1 MNIDILNGK
10 KHIHFIG
17 IGGSGMYPLAQIL
30 HTKGFYLTGSDNN
43 ETETL
48 QAVRDMG
55 IPVYLG
61 QRAENIEGAD
71 LIVHTAAIMADN
83 PELIAAKASGVPVL
97 ERSELLGIVT
107 SWYDNAICVAGT
119 HGKTTTTSM
128 VTQILFTAGVDL
140 SAFIGGKLPC
150 IHGSGRSGSS
160 DIMTCEAC
168 EFVDTFLKLY
178 PDIAVLLNIDADHLD
193 YFGTVENIIKSF
205 HKFAQL
211 TSKAVIY
218 NGSDANTCK
227 AMEGITG
234 KECITFGKTAD
245 CDYYPANIRH
255 VSGLETH
262 FQLMH
267 RGKELGEIVLHVAG
281 EHNVLNAT
289 AAAAAAMYV
298 GVSFADVAKGL
309 AEFRGAGRRF
319 EKKGEVGGITL
330 VDDYAHHP
338 TELTATLKAA
348 MAMPFRKVWA
358 VFQPFT
364 FSRTAMLLDEFAEAL
379 SIPDHAVLTDIMGSR
394 EKNTYHIFTRQ
405 LGEKIPNAV
414 WFPQDESDPETTDER
429 KYQNFEQVTNYICD
443 HAQAGD
449 LVITLGCGD
458 VNKVNRMILEEL
470 EHAKARG
477 AKIYAELAGTG
488 ASGDA
493 YHLTASHPEGLGAKL
508 VMQSALEDAGMKP
521 EDIDYIN
528 VHGTSTP
535 VGDVSEVKAIKDLFG
550 EHAYKL
556 NISST
561 KSMTGHLLGATGGVE
576 AIACVLSVKNDIV
589 PPTINHEE
597 GDNDENIDYNLNFTF
612 NKAQQRTVRAA
623 LSNTFGFGGHN
634 ACVIIKKYTE

>member
-1 MNIDILNGK
+1 MNIEILNGK

-30 HTKGFYLTGSDNN
+30 HARGFYLTGSDNN

-55 IPVYLG
+55 IPVFLG
-61 QRAENIEGAD
+61 QRAENIQGAD

-128 VTQILFTAGVDL
+128 VTQILFTAGIDL
-140 SAFIGGKLPC
+140 SAFIGGKLKC

-193 YFGTVENIIKSF
+193 YFKTVDNIIRSF
-205 HKFAQL
+205 HKFAQM
-211 TSKAVIY
+211 TTKAIIY

-227 AMEGITG
+227 AVEGICG
-234 KECITFGKTAD
+234 KEMITYGLD
-245 CDYYPANIRH
+245 NNCDYYPTEIRH
-255 VSGLETH
+255 ISGLENRFT
-262 FQLMH
+262 LMH
-267 RGKELGEIVLHVAG
+267 QGKALGEITLHVAG
-281 EHNVLNAT
+281 EHNILNAT

-298 GVSFADVAKGL
+298 GVPFDAVVKGL

-319 EKKGEVGGITL
+319 EKMGKVGGVTF

-348 MAMPFRKVWA
+348 MGMQFRKVWA

-364 FSRTAMLLDEFAEAL
+364 FSRTAMLLDEFAQAL
-379 SIPDHAVLTDIMGSR
+379 SIPDCAVLTDIMGSR
-394 EKNTYHIFTRQ
+394 EKNTYGIFTRQ

-429 KYQNFEQVTNYICD
+429 KYANFDMVCQYVCD
-443 HAQAGD
+443 HVQPGD
-449 LVITLGCGD
+449 LVITMGCGD
-458 VNKVNRMILEEL
+458 VNKVN
-470 EHAKARG
+470 
-477 AKIYAELAGTG
+477 
-488 ASGDA
+488 
-493 YHLTASHPEGLGAKL
+493 HLMLQE
-508 VMQSALEDAGMKP
+508 MQRRQ
-521 EDIDYIN
+521 
-528 VHGTSTP
+528 
-535 VGDVSEVKAIKDLFG
+535 
-550 EHAYKL
+550 
-556 NISST
+556 
-561 KSMTGHLLGATGGVE
+561 
-576 AIACVLSVKNDIV
+576 
-589 PPTINHEE
+589 
-597 GDNDENIDYNLNFTF
+597 
-612 NKAQQRTVRAA
+612 AQQ
-623 LSNTFGFGGHN
+623 
-634 ACVIIKKYTE
+634 

>member
-1 MNIDILNGK
+1 
-10 KHIHFIG
+10 
-17 IGGSGMYPLAQIL
+17 
-30 HTKGFYLTGSDNN
+30 
-43 ETETL
+43 
-48 QAVRDMG
+48 
-55 IPVYLG
+55 
-61 QRAENIEGAD
+61 
-71 LIVHTAAIMADN
+71 
-83 PELIAAKASGVPVL
+83 
-97 ERSELLGIVT
+97 
-107 SWYDNAICVAGT
+107 
-119 HGKTTTTSM
+119 
-128 VTQILFTAGVDL
+128 
-140 SAFIGGKLPC
+140 
-150 IHGSGRSGSS
+150 
-160 DIMTCEAC
+160 MTCEAC

-443 HAQAGD
+443 HAQ
-449 LVITLGCGD
+449 IF
-458 VNKVNRMILEEL
+458 M
-470 EHAKARG
+470 
-477 AKIYAELAGTG
+477 
-488 ASGDA
+488 
-493 YHLTASHPEGLGAKL
+493 
-508 VMQSALEDAGMKP
+508 
-521 EDIDYIN
+521 
-528 VHGTSTP
+528 
-535 VGDVSEVKAIKDLFG
+535 
-550 EHAYKL
+550 
-556 NISST
+556 
-561 KSMTGHLLGATGGVE
+561 
-576 AIACVLSVKNDIV
+576 
-589 PPTINHEE
+589 
-597 GDNDENIDYNLNFTF
+597 
-612 NKAQQRTVRAA
+612 
-623 LSNTFGFGGHN
+623 
-634 ACVIIKKYTE
+634 